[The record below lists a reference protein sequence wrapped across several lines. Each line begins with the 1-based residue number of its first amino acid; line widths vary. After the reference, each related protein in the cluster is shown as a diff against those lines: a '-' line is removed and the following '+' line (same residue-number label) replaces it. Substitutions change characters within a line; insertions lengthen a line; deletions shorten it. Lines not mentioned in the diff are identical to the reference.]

1 MKLSMIENYPN
12 PRRMHCESGVLVN
25 LLEYYGYK
33 ISEPMVFGIG
43 GGLYFLYFPWMKLYG
58 FVLPVLRSKPTNI
71 LRHFSPRMH
80 LGYHEK
86 SYGNDKDRAA
96 KELDELVAKGVPV
109 GLVVNLIG
117 LKYLNDIGFELD
129 YNGHH
134 IVVIGKEGSQY
145 IIADMDYKLPNDD
158 YVTLDEARMPLVRF
172 RDGISAPHGR
182 MFYIDPL
189 PANYAETV
197 DLKPA
202 IISGLKETC
211 RNMLSIPMPWFG
223 TKGIHFMAKDMRKWE
238 KKHTPE
244 LIDLSL
250 LWYYRLI
257 EQAGTGGSGYRYIFA
272 DFLKE
277 SADIFQSEAL
287 AESSDIMRKAAD
299 TWRVFTVDCNRY
311 LDKKGV
317 TLNEMADVI
326 DEAGRLEHDAL
337 ANIKKKFL
345 KTIK

>member
-1 MKLSMIENYPN
+1 MIENYPN
-12 PRRMHCESGVLVN
+12 ERRMHCETGVLVN
-25 LLEYYGYK
+25 MLEYYGYN
-33 ISEPMVFGIG
+33 ISEPMTFGIG
-43 GGLYFLYFPWMKLYG
+43 GGMYFLYFPWMKLYG

-71 LRHFSPRMH
+71 LRHFAPRMH

-86 SYGNDKDRAA
+86 SYGNDKERAA

-134 IVVIGKEGSQY
+134 IVVVGKEGTQY
-145 IIADMDYKLPNDD
+145 IIADMDEKLPDD
-158 YVTLDEARMPLVRF
+158 SYVTLDEVRMPLVRF

-197 DLKPA
+197 DLKSA
-202 IISGLKETC
+202 IIEGLKEAC

-223 TKGIHFMAKDMRKWE
+223 SKGIHFMANDMRKWE
-238 KKHTPE
+238 KKHDQE
-244 LIDLSL
+244 LIDLTL

-277 SADIFQSEAL
+277 SAEIFQSEVL
-287 AESSDIMRKAAD
+287 ADSSDIMRKAAD
-299 TWRVFTVDCNRY
+299 CWRAFTVDCNRY
-311 LDKKGV
+311 LNKTGV
-317 TLNEMADVI
+317 TLNEMADII
-326 DEAGRLEHDAL
+326 DEAGNNEYKAF
-337 ANIKKKFL
+337 KKLKNDFL
-345 KTIK
+345 KKNK

>member
-1 MKLSMIENYPN
+1 
-12 PRRMHCESGVLVN
+12 
-25 LLEYYGYK
+25 
-33 ISEPMVFGIG
+33 MVFGIG
-43 GGLYFLYFPWMKLYG
+43 GGMYFLYFPWMKLYG

-71 LRHFSPRMH
+71 LRHFAPRMH

-86 SYGNDKDRAA
+86 SYGNNKDKAA

-117 LKYLNDIGFELD
+117 LKYLNDLGFELD

-145 IIADMDYKLPNDD
+145 IIADMDYKLPDD
-158 YVTLDEARMPLVRF
+158 NYVVLDEARMPLVRF

-189 PANYAETV
+189 PANYAETI
-197 DLKPA
+197 DLKSA
-202 IISGLKETC
+202 IIGGLKEAC
-211 RNMLSIPMPWFG
+211 RNMISIPMPWFG
-223 TKGIHFMAKDMRKWE
+223 TNGIHFMANDIRKWE

-244 LIDLSL
+244 LINTSL

-277 SADIFQSEAL
+277 SAEIFHDQAL
-287 AESSDIMRKAAD
+287 ADSSDIMRKAAD
-299 TWRVFTVDCNRY
+299 TWREFTISCNRY
-311 LDKKGV
+311 LEKTGV
-317 TLNEMADVI
+317 MLNEMADII
-326 DEAGRLEHDAL
+326 DEAGDLEHKSFNKL
-337 ANIKKKFL
+337 KKDFL
-345 KTIK
+345 KKQK